1 MYWKYSILYKYN
13 PHSNT
18 MSQEKINLEPDTI
31 EAIQKGVTVVTLL
44 APLLGP
50 PLALGALTTTIIG
63 GVGLAAA
70 GAAVT
75 VAVAVPVIG
84 KLVGGGQLAVGSRK
98 SAVGSEE
105 RKGLDAEE

>member
-1 MYWKYSILYKYN
+1 
-13 PHSNT
+13 

-31 EAIQKGVTVVTLL
+31 EVIQKGVTVVTLL

-50 PLALGALTTTIIG
+50 PLALGALTTTIVG

-70 GAAVT
+70 TAAAGTAIT

-84 KLVGGGQLAVGSRK
+84 KLFGGGKKMAMGGGQ
-98 SAVGSEE
+98 SAVKREQVL
-105 RKGLDAEE
+105 RAE